1 MGVQLQCKKVCIL
14 ANCALLSSIFILSL
28 RLMVFLL
35 PLTEVQCPKLLD
47 FRNPW
52 GKVMER
58 KGSDLKTFS
67 HKGLKTAAAK
77 KLVFLA
83 NLALLAVFFC
93 IGAIIR
99 IGQEI
104 FCLLY
109 AGFLFLFLLETFF
122 FK

>member
-28 RLMVFLL
+28 RLTVFLFPL
-35 PLTEVQCPKLLD
+35 PEVQCPKFLD

-58 KGSDLKTFS
+58 KGSDLKTFA

-77 KLVFLA
+77 KLVFFGKSCLTSSFVFVV
-83 NLALLAVFFC
+83 LVLLSASVKRFFVSC
-93 IGAIIR
+93 MWG
-99 IGQEI
+99 
-104 FCLLY
+104 
-109 AGFLFLFLLETFF
+109 LFSYFYWKLFF
-122 FK
+122 